1 MPPHTITGH
10 KFLLL
15 FLFLLG
21 SLIYYPF
28 AGQQGPAYY
37 GFRVLG
43 TIVTLASVYAVSFR
57 RGVLLFGL
65 LLAIPAVIERSQ
77 VLRDYTGALPVLTI
91 AFSFI
96 FDIFIVVAMFRPV
109 FGNDKPNAETIFG
122 ALCIYLLIGF
132 SFSSIYSLLNKL
144 EPHAFYLNPVT
155 NVHTTP
161 DRFDFVYYS
170 FATMTCLG
178 PAGISPLSDHV
189 RSVSIIEAL
198 VGLLYLAVMISRLM
212 AAYRNAPQEE

>member
-1 MPPHTITGH
+1 MPPNSITGH

-15 FLFLLG
+15 FLFLLA

-28 AGQQGPAYY
+28 AGQQGPAFYA
-37 GFRVLG
+37 FRILG
-43 TIVTLASVYAVSFR
+43 TVVTLASVYAVSLR
-57 RGVLLFGL
+57 RGLLLFGL
-65 LLAIPAVIERSQ
+65 LLAIPSVIEHTQ
-77 VLRDYTGALPVLTI
+77 LLRDYTGAIPVLTI
-91 AFSFI
+91 AFSFV

-109 FGNDKPNAETIFG
+109 FGTDKPNAETVFG

-132 SFSSIYSLLNKL
+132 SFSSIYSLLNKVQ
-144 EPHAFYLNPVT
+144 PHAFYLNPLT
-155 NVHTTP
+155 NLHTAP

-178 PAGISPLSDHV
+178 AVGISPLSDHV

-212 AAYRNAPQEE
+212 AAYRNAPVKE